1 MMNGIAML
9 IAIFDHSY
17 RNAEIE
23 RIRRI
28 RSSYQHVRK
37 LYHFRIVS
45 KMARSTNVDV

>member
-9 IAIFDHSY
+9 IAIYDHCY
-17 RNAEIE
+17 RNAVTE

-28 RSSYQHVRK
+28 RSSYQHERK

-45 KMARSTNVDV
+45 RMAK